1 MGGGA
6 NILSNF
12 GGAFLI
18 FVIVAVA
25 VMIALRV
32 MLPLSIFKIRDLAEN
47 SLDEQKKTNELLTRL
62 LAEVKQDKNRGDIDD
77 RDQTTGSLD

>member
-1 MGGGA
+1 MGDGA
-6 NILSNF
+6 NILSSF

-32 MLPLSIFKIRDLAEN
+32 MLPLSIFKIRDLAES
-47 SLDEQKKTNELLTRL
+47 SLEEQKKTNELLTRL
-62 LAEVKQDKNRGDIDD
+62 LAEVKQDKNQGDIDD
-77 RDQTTGSLD
+77 RDSTQGSLD

>member
-1 MGGGA
+1 MGEGA
-6 NILSNF
+6 NILSSF

-32 MLPLSIFKIRDLAEN
+32 MLPISIFKIRDLTES

-62 LAEVKQDKNRGDIDD
+62 LTELKRSNDQKDADD
-77 RDQTTGSLD
+77 RDRTTGSLD

>member
-1 MGGGA
+1 MGEGA
-6 NILSNF
+6 NILSNL

-18 FVIVAVA
+18 FIIVAVA

-32 MLPLSIFKIRDLAEN
+32 MLPLSIFKIRDLTES

-62 LAEVKQDKNRGDIDD
+62 LTELKEGKEQGDIDE
-77 RDQTTGSLD
+77 RDHTQGPLD